1 MREWVKGEEDVV
13 VCLCTLILCMDKIGE
28 EIKRF
33 IKHGMVCI
41 EGMER

>member
-1 MREWVKGEEDVV
+1 MGEGRGRRGGLFMHVDSMS
-13 VCLCTLILCMDKIGE
+13 MDKIGE